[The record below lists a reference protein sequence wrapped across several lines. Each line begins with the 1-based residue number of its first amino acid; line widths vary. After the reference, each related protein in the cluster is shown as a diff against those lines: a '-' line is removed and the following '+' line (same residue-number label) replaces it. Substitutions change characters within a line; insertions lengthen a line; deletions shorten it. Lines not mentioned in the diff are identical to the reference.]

1 MVASYASNGWL
12 QGFYG
17 LAFPYAAYTGEIKPS
32 EMDPGQRMFYTEGY
46 LLTPDNV
53 EEYEANFTKEKLAE
67 EFDRSKMYDIIARP
81 MEIGE

>member
-1 MVASYASNGWL
+1 
-12 QGFYG
+12 
-17 LAFPYAAYTGEIKPS
+17 
-32 EMDPGQRMFYTEGY
+32 MDPGQRMFYTEGY